1 MNDGNIRGN
10 REIGERKQVSTTSAA
25 SPPTSRALLLEEFG
39 TLPHV
44 VERAVPE
51 PQSGHTLVQ
60 MKAATVAHLDLNVLD
75 GQFGILPDLPS
86 IPGTQGS
93 GIVLASDTHPEGAL
107 VRVRGE
113 GLGLSRAGAWA
124 EHALVPDAAV
134 EVMPDGTDPVLA
146 CIYFSP
152 VGTAWASV
160 HSIAQ
165 VRPGERVL
173 VTGASGAV
181 GATAVQLAARAG
193 AEVVGVVG
201 RPAKL
206 PHVPDDAKAVLA
218 ADLSE
223 EAIGGKVDVL
233 IDTVGGTILRDALGL
248 VRPRG
253 RAALVGYTAD
263 RELTLD
269 LADFFLADVSLLPVN
284 MISRGKEVAAE
295 VVRLLPDLSS
305 GELTLPYERYGI
317 DQLEDAVARLRTG
330 EAIGKVVLDLG

>member
-1 MNDGNIRGN
+1 M
-10 REIGERKQVSTTSAA
+10 STTSAT
-25 SPPTSRALLLEEFG
+25 STPTSRVLLLERFG
-39 TLPHV
+39 TLPSL
-44 VERAVPE
+44 VEQAA
-51 PQSGHTLVQ
+51 PQPRPGHTLVQ

-124 EHALVPDAAV
+124 QHVLVPDAAA
-134 EVMPDGTDPVLA
+134 EVMPEGTDPVLA

-160 HSIAQ
+160 HPIAQ
-165 VRPGERVL
+165 VRPGERVM

-181 GATAVQLAARAG
+181 GAAAVQLAARAG

-206 PHVPDDAKAVLA
+206 PHVPGAAKAVLA
-218 ADLSE
+218 SDLSE
-223 EAIGGKVDVL
+223 EEIGGKVDVL

-253 RAALVGYTAD
+253 RAALVGYTAG

-284 MISRGKEVAAE
+284 MISRGREVAAE

-317 DQLEDAVARLRTG
+317 DQLEEAVRRLRTG